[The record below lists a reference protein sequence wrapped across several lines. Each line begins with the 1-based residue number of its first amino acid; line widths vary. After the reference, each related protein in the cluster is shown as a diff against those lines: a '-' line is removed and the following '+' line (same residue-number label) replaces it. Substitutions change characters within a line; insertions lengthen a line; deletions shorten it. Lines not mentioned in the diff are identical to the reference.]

1 MTKANLEKFFK
12 DFKYLKHKFKVE
24 FFKPGRAFITGS
36 AVLIDV
42 DTGKKQKFTDS
53 REIGYTDFNEFEL
66 LNYMRNWMM
75 NLAIHENDE
84 RIMYKGK
91 KVFNPHK
98 VWSHIMEL

>member
-1 MTKANLEKFFK
+1 MTKKEFTKFFK
-12 DFKYLKHKFKVE
+12 DFKYREHKFTVIILEEGKSKIKCASRLVD
-24 FFKPGRAFITGS
+24 I
-36 AVLIDV
+36 
-42 DTGKKQKFTDS
+42 DTGKKRDFEDHRMLAHK
-53 REIGYTDFNEFEL
+53 DFNEFEL

-91 KVFNPHK
+91 KIFNPHK

>member
-1 MTKANLEKFFK
+1 MTKAQFNKFFK
-12 DFKYLKHKFKVE
+12 NFKYLEHE
-24 FFKPGRAFITGS
+24 FEIRFLPHGFAM
-36 AVLIDV
+36 IDCNSNIICV
-42 DTGKKQKFTDS
+42 DTGDKAKFHDH
-53 REIGYTDFNEFEL
+53 RKLGYVEFNEFEL

-91 KVFNPHK
+91 KIFNPHK